1 MKTETIF
8 REIDSLI
15 SVAETMQRDLSTN
28 TFDRLKIV
36 EDELPPF
43 PLGQIRSW
51 LERKSAFFFQFAR
64 TINRRAERFSESYVE
79 FIKPA
84 TPGSFIPVG
93 IDIDDIGLET
103 K

>member
-15 SVAETMQRDLSTN
+15 SVAEAMQRDLSTSI
-28 TFDRLKIV
+28 FDRLKIV
-36 EDELPPF
+36 ETERPPVR
-43 PLGQIRSW
+43 LGPIRSW
-51 LERKSAFFFQFAR
+51 LEGKSSFFFQFAR
-64 TINRRAERFSESYVE
+64 AINRRVERFSESYVE

-84 TPGSFIPVG
+84 TPGCYIPVG
-93 IDIDDIGLET
+93 IDIDDIGLEM